1 MRART
6 AAFLLAPLTPTHAG
20 ASGVSFGD
28 RPILS
33 EKTFPTAEV
42 NSTPHNDKRSI
53 LEGVYEENRRI
64 RENRPNP
71 RPTRPR
77 QVATPRPRRSSQ
89 LVSLSV
95 VALLAVVGVIFQVV
109 SAESGAE
116 LSATAAA
123 LRPVAG
129 EVVLDHPLSERPGR
143 LNLLESP
150 AASGRYIEQSEV
162 PIASL
167 FDLRVKTIVI
177 DAGHGGRD
185 PGAVGESGL
194 TEAEITLDVA
204 RRLKQRLERAHNYR
218 IVLTRTGDE
227 YLSLRDRVRYANEQ
241 DADLFISLHVN
252 YLPVEPVTSVE
263 TYYFGTDADATTMR
277 LAERENRHSDYTVAE
292 FNEMLQNV
300 GRTMKAQESKQV
312 ATSIQRSLYR
322 NIRQL
327 NRDVSDWGVKSAP
340 FMVLLGVQAP
350 SVLAEI
356 AVLSNRAEEEKLAQD
371 EYREMLAAFLEEGV
385 SQYLKQ
391 RSTRTNLIAATP

>member
-1 MRART
+1 M
-6 AAFLLAPLTPTHAG
+6 
-20 ASGVSFGD
+20 
-28 RPILS
+28 
-33 EKTFPTAEV
+33 